1 MTGTQKSPE
10 LGQVWGYYGTG
21 TTKPECH
28 LPAVV
33 HLLSLLHK
41 WEGELAVAQTESETE
56 QSKGLLFSLVKK
68 FSASAISLLAG
79 SANPPGLLL
88 GQNLALWFGKA
99 RGDPAPSKLIWSLVG
114 FPTYVSSL
122 PANRSLPAMR
132 QRTGEG
138 HHCRRKSPWLSC
150 ANSPGQDLPW
160 SLHMQSSLRSR
171 RV

>member
-1 MTGTQKSPE
+1 MTGTQQSPE
-10 LGQVWGYYGTG
+10 LGQDWGYYGTG

-41 WEGELAVAQTESETE
+41 WEGGLAVAQAESETE

-88 GQNLALWFGKA
+88 AQNLALWFGKA
-99 RGDPAPSKLIWSLVG
+99 RGDPAPASSFGVQWA
-114 FPTYVSSL
+114 FPQMLL
-122 PANRSLPAMR
+122 PCLP
-132 QRTGEG
+132 TV
-138 HHCRRKSPWLSC
+138 PYPL
-150 ANSPGQDLPW
+150 
-160 SLHMQSSLRSR
+160 
-171 RV
+171 

>member
-1 MTGTQKSPE
+1 MLTNFNFEQSVSKAPRKTSPVGFTLKAANLGSLHKNHLSFEMTGTQQSSE
-10 LGQVWGYYGTG
+10 LGQDWGYYGTG

-41 WEGELAVAQTESETE
+41 WEGGLAVAQAESETE

-88 GQNLALWFGKA
+88 AQNLAL
-99 RGDPAPSKLIWSLVG
+99 
-114 FPTYVSSL
+114 
-122 PANRSLPAMR
+122 
-132 QRTGEG
+132 
-138 HHCRRKSPWLSC
+138 
-150 ANSPGQDLPW
+150 
-160 SLHMQSSLRSR
+160 
-171 RV
+171 